1 MTRILTT
8 SRFFS
13 RSLFPRWYE
22 KAGLLGGSV
31 KLPISALDEVQKG
44 DRI

>member
-8 SRFFS
+8 SRF
-13 RSLFPRWYE
+13 FPRWYE